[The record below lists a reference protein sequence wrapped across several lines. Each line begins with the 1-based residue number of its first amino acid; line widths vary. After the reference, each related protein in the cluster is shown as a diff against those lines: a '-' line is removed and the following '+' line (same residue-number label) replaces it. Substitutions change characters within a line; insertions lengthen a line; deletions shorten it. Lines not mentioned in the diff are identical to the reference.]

1 MFLSFLF
8 CVDGVLIRSN
18 VESPSAK
25 DLDNTGH
32 LLGILKGAELISN
45 NEDEFEETGNI
56 KHCYIIKPVN
66 NKL

>member
-8 CVDGVLIRSN
+8 WVDGAPV
-18 VESPSAK
+18 AK

-45 NEDEFEETGNI
+45 NKDEYEETGNI
-56 KHCYIIKPVN
+56 KHCYIIKHVN
-66 NKL
+66 KKL